1 MSEKLSNKTCGNCK
15 HFDPVGQ
22 CKEVYEYNYIHP
34 GDAACEHFKA
44 RVITNGDKL
53 RQKTNEQFA
62 IDYANYSKTHNLYVA
77 RLCPLS
83 KQLWTTMEEAIQANL
98 DFLNAPA
105 ESEENNE

>member
-1 MSEKLSNKTCGNCK
+1 MTKTCGECRNFQTICRLVTPSTNASECINFEK
-15 HFDPVGQ
+15 
-22 CKEVYEYNYIHP
+22 K
-34 GDAACEHFKA
+34 
-44 RVITNGDKL
+44 VITNGDKL

-98 DFLNAPA
+98 AYLNAPA
-105 ESEENNE
+105 ESEGEDDTGRN